1 MRIARINNINFNA
14 NENKKPYITR
24 DLIQRVNQKMI
35 ETGGKPAELSPL
47 DKFADLM
54 LDEKIKTIPD
64 EYKETQKKFDPL
76 SKFEQDKLLIFAK
89 ARKNIRELVADKEK
103 LNSAFKKAMDSVLKK
118 S

>member
-14 NENKKPYITR
+14 NEKKNQYTK
-24 DLIQRVNQKMI
+24 DLIQRVNQRMI
-35 ETGGKPAELSPL
+35 ETGGKPTELSPL

-54 LDEKIKTIPD
+54 LDENIKTIPVKF
-64 EYKETQKKFDPL
+64 KETQKKFDSL
-76 SKFEQDKLLIFAK
+76 SKFEQDKLLIFEK
-89 ARKNIRELVADKEK
+89 KKKNIRELAADKEK